1 METAI
6 PVATFIPR
14 SLVSSTGYASYTA
27 SGQPSTEPRDPSGEH
42 GDQ

>member
-6 PVATFIPR
+6 PVAISISCLP
-14 SLVSSTGYASYTA
+14 VSSTGYALYTA
-27 SGQPSTEPRDPSGEH
+27 SGQPSAELRDPFREH